1 MKHESAKMTTRD
13 YITGA
18 IFSVLSIVCMMIS
31 AIANMSGKTALF
43 YPALTAFFIGI
54 LFLILLVKVPK
65 RGIVIVF
72 SIVPAVYFLTS
83 GLLEGMIGITGILIF
98 AFLTEWILSKDRS
111 SLKRITLGGL
121 VYTMNYSTIGFA
133 ENFLAT
139 DNYCDNALA
148 HGINPSVVEGMRRM
162 YAIKPLWAVAI
173 AATLLTAFLGM
184 QVGKIIMKKHLKK
197 VGLA

>member
-1 MKHESAKMTTRD
+1 MKHESAKMTTKD

-18 IFSVLSIVCMMIS
+18 IFSVLSIVCMMLS

-54 LFLILLVKVPK
+54 LFLVLLVKVPK

-72 SIVPAVYFLTS
+72 SIVPAVYF
-83 GLLEGMIGITGILIF
+83 LEGMIGITGILIF

-148 HGINPSVVEGMRRM
+148 HGINPYVVEGMRRM
-162 YAIKPLWAVAI
+162 YAIKPLWPVAI